1 MPPEGTRRSCRIS
14 KEISILLVGSDTDGK
29 VFSEETKTV
38 LLSRHGAGIVSR
50 YKLSA
55 EQELILRRLDTNKEV
70 EVRVVGQIGE
80 ESEVYTYGVTF
91 LDSTNNFWGIN
102 FPAPSEVEQR
112 ARIVFMECSSCKA
125 RETVEHSD
133 LESDVY
139 FINEG
144 IFRFCKRCGSST
156 FWKRASEEAE
166 ETPVMVE
173 DSPRLS
179 SAYMDVEE
187 EPQPEPA
194 PVAVAEAK
202 PAARQENRRKHVRT
216 KVNFKACIKSF
227 AFGEDIVACEDIS
240 RGGLCFKSRK
250 PYTAKFKIEVAVPY
264 APGVQNFFVP
274 GEIVRVEELA
284 KEKIFR
290 CGVAYLGSSRKK

>member
-1 MPPEGTRRSCRIS
+1 
-14 KEISILLVGSDTDGK
+14 
-29 VFSEETKTV
+29 
-38 LLSRHGAGIVSR
+38 
-50 YKLSA
+50 
-55 EQELILRRLDTNKEV
+55 
-70 EVRVVGQIGE
+70 
-80 ESEVYTYGVTF
+80 
-91 LDSTNNFWGIN
+91 
-102 FPAPSEVEQR
+102 
-112 ARIVFMECSSCKA
+112 
-125 RETVEHSD
+125 
-133 LESDVY
+133 
-139 FINEG
+139 
-144 IFRFCKRCGSST
+144 
-156 FWKRASEEAE
+156 
-166 ETPVMVE
+166 
-173 DSPRLS
+173 
-179 SAYMDVEE
+179 MDVEE
-187 EPQPEPA
+187 EPQPQPA